1 MKLFNAIL
9 RRYLINQLPDID
21 KYRQHAVPLQ
31 KKVLTHLIKKASNT
45 EFGKQYHF
53 KEMKSYTD
61 FSSKVPVQTYND
73 IKPSIDRMIMGE
85 QNILWSTDVKWFSK
99 SSGTTSERSKYIP
112 VSNESLRYCHI
123 RGGRDVLASYCNM
136 FPETSI
142 FDGKGL
148 ILGGSRRPAEQNSNA
163 EYGDLS
169 AILIENFPHWADFI
183 RTPTRE
189 IALMEEWEEKLERMS
204 DFTMHQNV
212 TSLSGVPSWMLL
224 LLKKILAKSGKSNI
238 KEVWPNLELFMHG
251 GVNFEPYREQ
261 YNEIIPEGSI
271 FYLQTY
277 NASEGFFA
285 FQDEIGR
292 NDLLL
297 LPDNGIF
304 FEFVPLDEIHEKFP
318 TSYTLENVEIGINY
332 AIIISTNAGLWRY
345 IIGDTVQFTTLF
357 PHRIRIT
364 GRTSSFINAFGEEVI
379 IENAE
384 RAIAEACK
392 QTNASISEYT
402 AGPVYFANGTSAAH
416 EWIIEFDDQPEDWD
430 LFCNTLDKTLKLINS
445 DYDAKRYH
453 NLLLQKPIIHNVK
466 AGTFLEWL
474 KLKGKLGGQHKVP
487 RLANDRKILEEILPL
502 IA

>member
-1 MKLFNAIL
+1 
-9 RRYLINQLPDID
+9 
-21 KYRQHAVPLQ
+21 
-31 KKVLTHLIKKASNT
+31 
-45 EFGKQYHF
+45 
-53 KEMKSYTD
+53 
-61 FSSKVPVQTYND
+61 
-73 IKPSIDRMIMGE
+73 
-85 QNILWSTDVKWFSK
+85 
-99 SSGTTSERSKYIP
+99 
-112 VSNESLRYCHI
+112 
-123 RGGRDVLASYCNM
+123 
-136 FPETSI
+136 
-142 FDGKGL
+142 
-148 ILGGSRRPAEQNSNA
+148 
-163 EYGDLS
+163 
-169 AILIENFPHWADFI
+169 
-183 RTPTRE
+183 
-189 IALMEEWEEKLERMS
+189 
-204 DFTMHQNV
+204 
-212 TSLSGVPSWMLL
+212 MLL
-224 LLKKILAKSGKSNI
+224 LLKKILSKSGKSNI
-238 KEVWPNLELFMHG
+238 KEIWPNLELFMHG

-292 NDLLL
+292 NDMLL

-304 FEFVPLDEIHEKFP
+304 FEFVPLDEIHKKFP
-318 TSYTLENVEIGINY
+318 TSHTLENVELGINY

-384 RAIAEACK
+384 KAIAEACK
-392 QTNASISEYT
+392 QTNATISEYT

-416 EWIIEFDDQPEDWD
+416 EWIIEFEDQPDDWD
-430 LFCNTLDKTLKLINS
+430 LFCNTLDNTLKLINS

-466 AGTFLEWL
+466 TGTFLEWL